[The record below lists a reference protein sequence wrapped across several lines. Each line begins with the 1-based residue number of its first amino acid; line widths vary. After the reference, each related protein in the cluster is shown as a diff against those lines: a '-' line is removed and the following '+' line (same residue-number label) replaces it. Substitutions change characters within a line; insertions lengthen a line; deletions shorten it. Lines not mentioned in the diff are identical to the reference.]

1 MDTSSASNQKE
12 ETENP
17 LPEGTIDVPR
27 TTVYI
32 IVDIFLKIYILML
45 LLYVLSVYNNK
56 LPLPNVM
63 HTDRNGCKM
72 WRNTNEACEPSTH
85 RRENSNQLAKNQ

>member
-27 TTVYI
+27 TTVYF
-32 IVDIFLKIYILML
+32 IVDIFLKI
-45 LLYVLSVYNNK
+45 
-56 LPLPNVM
+56 
-63 HTDRNGCKM
+63 
-72 WRNTNEACEPSTH
+72 
-85 RRENSNQLAKNQ
+85 